1 MRRSTALIVV
11 LTLFL
16 VVTILPTL
24 VNCRV
29 LASQQNLTHHK
40 PIKDQPQF
48 TPSVTKEKANTED
61 TIRTRVLIEGQV
73 NTMSSG
79 PSRRGSGH

>member
-1 MRRSTALIVV
+1 MMRLPISLMVV
-11 LTLFL
+11 LTVL
-16 VVTILPTL
+16 VVTMPTL

-29 LASQQNLTHHK
+29 LPSQQNLTHHHK

-48 TPSVTKEKANTED
+48 TLSLTKDKPNTHD
-61 TIRTRVLIEGQV
+61 NIRTRLLIETQV

-79 PSRRGSGH
+79 PSTRGSGH

>member
-1 MRRSTALIVV
+1 M
-11 LTLFL
+11 
-16 VVTILPTL
+16 PTL

-29 LASQQNLTHHK
+29 LAPQQNLTHHK
-40 PIKDQPQF
+40 PIKDHPQF

-61 TIRTRVLIEGQV
+61 NIRTRLLIETQQV

>member
-11 LTLFL
+11 LTVLL
-16 VVTILPTL
+16 LTMPTL

-40 PIKDQPQF
+40 PIKDHPQF
-48 TPSVTKEKANTED
+48 PPSVTKEKANTED
-61 TIRTRVLIEGQV
+61 SIRTRVLIESQV